1 MKRTTLLIFFILTLL
16 LTGCTEKE
24 PESDII
30 VPTEYFYYGE
40 NESWRGDYR
49 VTGFRTFDGEDP
61 SQFSGDYEY
70 ILTVVYKG
78 QPEDLY
84 DVEKLEIR
92 SKGELK
98 EIIYR
103 DTFLR
108 TQNMEPTY
116 TVKSRSRSLEVLKD
130 ETIHVTIT
138 MDDKTEKLELT
149 NIISRSANWQFFDS
163 KSPC

>member
-1 MKRTTLLIFFILTLL
+1 MKKLRLLTLAIVLLIFS
-16 LTGCTEKE
+16 GCGG
-24 PESDII
+24 PELVEDIV
-30 VPTEYFYYGE
+30 VPTEYLFVGE

-78 QPEDLY
+78 KPEDLY

-98 EIIYR
+98 DIIYR

-116 TVKSRSRSLEVLKD
+116 TIKSRSRSLEVLED
-130 ETIHVTIT
+130 ETIHITIT
-138 MDDKTEKLELT
+138 MDDKIEKLELT
-149 NIISRSANWQFFDS
+149 S
-163 KSPC
+163 K

>member
-1 MKRTTLLIFFILTLL
+1 MKKLRLLTLTIAL
-16 LTGCTEKE
+16 MILTGCGGTKPVE
-24 PESDII
+24 DIV
-30 VPTEYFYYGE
+30 VPTEYLFVGE

-70 ILTVVYKG
+70 ILTVIYKG
-78 QPEDLY
+78 EPEDLF

-92 SKGELK
+92 SEGELK

-103 DTFLR
+103 DTFLK
-108 TQNMEPTY
+108 TQNMESTY
-116 TVKSRSRSLEVLKD
+116 TIKSRSRNLEVLED
-130 ETIHVTIT
+130 ETIHITIT

-149 NIISRSANWQFFDS
+149 S
-163 KSPC
+163 K